1 MKLRFLFCIIVGF
14 VALPR
19 VSAQLS
25 FTELRLRDKAYN
37 EGIAH
42 LQQGRYELA
51 AVSFTECTDLDST
64 FASAWL
70 QKGRIFIEWVE
81 LEDAMK
87 HFDLALAYNPGMGE
101 AYFYKGYI
109 HFGQDTTGL
118 DRTLFD
124 QAISQGFTDPWAYY
138 FRGITRIR
146 DGMDVEAME
155 DLNTA
160 IALRKD
166 FALAYHERAGLK
178 RRMGDL
184 QGSHFDYQQAIAY
197 QGDFALAY
205 NNMGSVKIL
214 MGDYKG
220 AIEDYTQAL
229 ELDPTLFIAL
239 NNRGY
244 ARYYMED
251 AEGALLDF
259 NAAITNS
266 DHFANANLNKASLL
280 ATQGQLAPALSLL
293 DGILEEYPEDAL
305 LYLNRGLIR
314 ELLGDPEGAC
324 TDWTQAKALGAEQA
338 EEYIKEC
345 GQ

>member
-1 MKLRFLFCIIVGF
+1 MKLRFLLLFFIAF
-14 VALPR
+14 LALPLL
-19 VSAQLS
+19 SAQLS

-37 EGIAH
+37 EGIAYI
-42 LQQGRYELA
+42 LQGQYELA
-51 AVSFTECTDLDST
+51 SVSFTECTDLDST
-64 FASAWL
+64 FASAFL
-70 QKGRIFIEWVE
+70 QKGRIFIEWGA
-81 LEDAMK
+81 LEDALSQ
-87 HFDLALAYNPGMGE
+87 FDLALAYNPGMGE
-101 AYFYKGYI
+101 AYFYKGYL
-109 HFGQDTTGL
+109 HYGKDTTGL

-124 QAISQGFTDPWAYY
+124 QAISQGFSDPWAYY
-138 FRGITRIR
+138 FRGITEIR
-146 DGMDVEAME
+146 DGMDVAALE

-160 IALRKD
+160 IALKKD

-184 QGSHFDYQQAIAY
+184 QGSHFDYQQTLAY
-197 QGDFALAY
+197 QPDYALAY
-205 NNMGSVKIL
+205 NNMGSVKIM
-214 MGDYKG
+214 MGDYEG
-220 AIEDYTQAL
+220 AIENYTKAL
-229 ELDPTLFIAL
+229 ELDPALFIAL

-244 ARYYMED
+244 ARFYTED

-266 DHFANANLNKASLL
+266 DKFAYANLNKASLL
-280 ATQGQLAPALSLL
+280 ATQGQLSPALSLL

-324 TDWTQAKALGAEQA
+324 TDWAQAKALGAEQA
-338 EEYIKEC
+338 EEYLKEC